1 MILVSQCMD
10 RYNFLMTRSIQS
22 GWKGRS
28 RRSDFAVITL
38 YHLREAVTI
47 LVNEIFEPI

>member
-38 YHLREAVTI
+38 YHLRCYDSRKRD
-47 LVNEIFEPI
+47 L